1 MTDKLRIYAC
11 GGFGV
16 NIASGFGQYEGKSNK
31 GYADMDIC
39 YIDTSR
45 SNMIGKKTINEDKLY
60 ILEGIDGSG
69 KKRDQNYGALSES
82 VKDILHQYKPSTVN
96 IVLHSASGGSGS
108 VIGPI
113 LVSELVKRGDL
124 VIPVIV
130 GSNASRIEVENTLK
144 TLKSYENISKKCDHP
159 VVACYKENSK
169 ITPRGK
175 VDNEVTT
182 LIMLLA
188 VLFSGQN
195 RELDKADLNN
205 FINYHRVTDFQS
217 KLNYLDFWSKTITLE
232 KGTSLITVA
241 TLCDDDNSPELDIP
255 VEYQCV
261 GYIMDENKEVLHVQ
275 LPIHAGVIG
284 GYFNIKAAE
293 LDVKLEQFKEAR
305 QVVIEKSIIGK
316 EQHDSTDE
324 GLIL

>member
-1 MTDKLRIYAC
+1 MSTKLRVFAC

-16 NIASGFGQYEGKSNK
+16 NIASELGQFEGKVNK

-45 SNMIGKKTINEDKLY
+45 SNMLGKKLLNEEKLY

-69 KKRDQNYGALSES
+69 KKRDQNYGVLSES
-82 VKDILHQYKPSTVN
+82 AKDILHQYKPSSIN

-113 LVSELVKRGDL
+113 LVSELIKRNEL

-144 TLKSYENISKKCDHP
+144 TLKSYESISKKCDHP
-159 VVACYKENSK
+159 IVACYKENSK
-169 ITPRGK
+169 ENPRGK

-205 FINYHRVTDFQS
+205 FINYHKVTDFQP
-217 KLNYLDFWSKTITLE
+217 KLNYLDFWSMGVSLE
-232 KGTSLITVA
+232 KGTSLVTVA
-241 TLCDDDNSPELDIP
+241 TLCDDDNSPELDVP

-261 GYIMDENKEVLHVQ
+261 GYVLDENKDVLHVK
-275 LPIHAGVIG
+275 LPIHAGVVS
-284 GYFNIKAAE
+284 GYFNIRASE
-293 LDVKLEQFKEAR
+293 LESKLSQFKEAR
-305 QVVIEKSIIGK
+305 QVVVEKSIIGK
-316 EQHDSTDE
+316 EIHDTTDE